1 MKDIVR
7 VGKIEQ
13 LTTDGFVTDSISVIS
28 GNLFTLENIRSA
40 GIRCETCEHF
50 NMVGDCETYDGKQ
63 GYEDNG
69 HGWDVPVKS
78 YKPDFFC
85 AHHSALQNEEG

>member
-28 GNLFTLENIRSA
+28 ANLFTLENIRSA
-40 GIRCETCEHF
+40 GIRCELCRHRR
-50 NMVGDCETYDGKQ
+50 DG
-63 GYEDNG
+63 EIM
-69 HGWDVPVKS
+69 HGEMWCHEKSDYVP
-78 YKPDFFC
+78 PDFFC
-85 AHHSALQNEEG
+85 ADHSALQDEGAK